1 MADEFLT
8 QELPAIRRAQE
19 RSLVAL
25 ESMIR
30 LVEWGLWK
38 KWRGKDDFPAIIPL
52 RGEISELVKPEITL
66 RRRPAGLQP
75 TELSLATFA
84 VCLDAIDSIAEARGI
99 LSLPG
104 AEGVRQKAVRL
115 RQHMIDNLEQV
126 SSGLKKTQS
135 RAFGTNDPVTAS
147 WLLPILPVTAAR
159 SAKGPKRFERK
170 LGDVKLF
177 ENVRKGIERLL
188 VPEHYMIVG
197 GSGSRR
203 NTAEEHAWPVSL
215 AVRAL
220 NLVTKGDP
228 KQALEP
234 ITKRTR
240 KSSKQDQASM
250 YETLRVWSEQQ
261 VRQQLARS
269 VTAEAGQDAAH
280 LAAALAVAMWLEELP
295 LPLLEAAAA
304 QLCAMQR
311 PDGSLALTRPYLADT
326 EGSVITPLAADATLQ
341 MIAVADQLDVRYR
354 DHPTALRIERQLLEA
369 VQQQREAYFRSSMRK
384 SGTGPNGEGAM
395 VWSSDRA
402 RPTPDTCDT
411 WATARTVTAL
421 VMILNLESRLITRR
435 LLEESRFSYR
445 SGDQIDKGFD
455 KLTDPEQVTTPGS
468 GQSGGRA
475 SRAGPRITL
484 AADTKSPLRIEI
496 RGTGFAPNEK
506 GTIRYEEASCKF
518 QANGSGR
525 FRVALDVPPTTR
537 AGIKSVRAKGNTSRA
552 EEDFRRTVVSALRDG
567 LTAPDPEPKRRPTRS
582 ARGSKPKSATPTR
595 AVLLCGPP
603 GTSKTSLIEAVAKQL
618 ADDLVD
624 KQPGRY
630 LVYLVQLSPADFLL
644 DGPDKVEHR
653 AKRIFDYLT
662 QMENVVVLFDEIDR
676 LILDRGSPEYDAQ
689 EDVFQFMTPS
699 MLPKLTALRKRGSVV
714 RFAIATNYSER
725 IDPAIARR
733 GRIDESFVIAPPN
746 LDARTTILEKEGL
759 PRPVAQRLAAVTPL
773 WVYGDLATLSAKDK
787 PADIMLQSPSGSL
800 ASYKSRRFT
809 PRKEI
814 LADEI
819 LQQAE
824 LYLEDHAPEVLKRR
838 PPDETRAIGW
848 AAERASRD
856 RQKEAKV
863 MIELLKEEG
872 VVGPFEPWDEEEEEE
887 KKKKH
892 PPPGPV
898 ETAALG

>member
-25 ESMIR
+25 RSMIR

-38 KWRGKDDFPAIIPL
+38 EWSGKDDPIIPL
-52 RGEISELVKPEITL
+52 RGKISELESEITP
-66 RRRPAGLQP
+66 RRRPARLQR
-75 TELSLATFA
+75 ELSLATFA

-104 AEGVRQKAVRL
+104 AEGVRQKAVGL
-115 RQHMIDNLEQV
+115 RERMIGNLEQV
-126 SSGLKKTQS
+126 SSGLKHTQS
-135 RAFGTNDPVTAS
+135 RAFGTDDPVTAS
-147 WLLPILPVTAAR
+147 WLLPILPATAAR

-170 LGDVKLF
+170 LGDVRLF
-177 ENVRKGIERLL
+177 ENVRTGLERLL
-188 VPEHYMIVG
+188 VPERYMIVG

-234 ITKRTR
+234 IDSTKRPR

-250 YETLRVWSEQQ
+250 HETLRVWSEQQ

-341 MIAVADQLDVRYR
+341 MIAVADQLDVRYPE
-354 DHPTALRIERQLLEA
+354 HPMALRIGRQLLEA

-384 SGTGPNGEGAM
+384 SGTGPNGEEAM

-445 SGDQIDKGFD
+445 PGDQIGSGFD
-455 KLTDPEQVTTPGS
+455 KLVDPELVTTPGS
-468 GQSGGRA
+468 GQSGGRT

-484 AADTKSPLRIEI
+484 AADTKSPLTIEI
-496 RGTGFAPNEK
+496 RGTGFEPDEK

-518 QANGSGR
+518 KANGSGR
-525 FRVALDVPPTTR
+525 FRAALVVPPTTR
-537 AGIKSVRAKGNTSRA
+537 AGIKPVRAKGSTSRA
-552 EEDFRRTVVSALRDG
+552 KEDFRRTVVSALRDG
-567 LTAPDPEPKRRPTRS
+567 LTAPDPEPKLKPARS
-582 ARGSKPKSATPTR
+582 ARGSKPKPATPTR

-662 QMENVVVLFDEIDR
+662 QMEDVVVLFDEIDR

-746 LDARTTILEKEGL
+746 LDARITILVKEGL
-759 PRPVAQRLAAVTPL
+759 PRPAAERLAAVTPL

-787 PADIMLQSPSGSL
+787 PAAVMRQSPSGSL
-800 ASYKSRRFT
+800 ESYKSRRFT
-809 PRKEI
+809 ARKEI

-819 LQQAE
+819 LKQAE
-824 LYLEDHAPEVLKRR
+824 LYLEDHAPEVLKQR
-838 PPDETRAIGW
+838 PADETRAIGW
-848 AAERASRD
+848 AAKRASRD
-856 RQKEAKV
+856 RQEEAKV
-863 MIELLKEEG
+863 MIERLKEKG
-872 VVGPFEPWDEEEEEE
+872 VTGSFEAWDDEEE
-887 KKKKH
+887 KKH
-892 PPPGPV
+892 PPPSPV
-898 ETAALG
+898 EPAAGG